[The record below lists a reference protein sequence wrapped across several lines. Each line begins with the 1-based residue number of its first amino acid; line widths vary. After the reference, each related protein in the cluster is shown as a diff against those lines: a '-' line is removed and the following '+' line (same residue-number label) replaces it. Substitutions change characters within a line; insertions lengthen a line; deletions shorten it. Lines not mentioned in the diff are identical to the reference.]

1 MRQIVKWKRY
11 LIPNVW
17 VNVLFYTSQITNNLR
32 KCQTTKRMYAK
43 GFKFF
48 HICSGAGNSIPFH
61 ESQNCIF
68 AIKYNRIQ
76 GNYAPNF
83 RSWEG
88 FGRSAPH
95 VLTLCSHPHKYI
107 NFLISLPCPFHCHED
122 SAFQDNDIFYQVV
135 IALSFR
141 LFHTPAI

>member
-1 MRQIVKWKRY
+1 M
-11 LIPNVW
+11 
-17 VNVLFYTSQITNNLR
+17 FYFIRHKSQIICGNV
-32 KCQTTKRMYAK
+32 KPQK
-43 GFKFF
+43 GFMQKVLNLFIPAHAQEGF
-48 HICSGAGNSIPFH
+48 QQSINQHNLKFH

-76 GNYAPNF
+76 GHYAPNF

-88 FGRSAPH
+88 FGRYAPH
-95 VLTLCSHPHKYI
+95 VLTLCIHPHKYI

-135 IALSFR
+135 IVLSFG